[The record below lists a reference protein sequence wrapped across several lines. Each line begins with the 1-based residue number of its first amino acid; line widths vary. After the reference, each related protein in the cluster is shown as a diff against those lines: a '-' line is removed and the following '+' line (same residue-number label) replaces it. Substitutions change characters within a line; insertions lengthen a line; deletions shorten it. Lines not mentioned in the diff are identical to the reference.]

1 MKAVVLET
9 RNREAAVLANDGT
22 VRIVQ
27 GVYAVGDIID
37 YRLWPRFA
45 RWIAAAAAIHWTN
58 RGLSL

>member
-37 YRLWPRFA
+37 YRLRPRFA
-45 RWIAAAAAIHWTN
+45 RWIAEIGRAHV
-58 RGLSL
+58 